1 MTPPYLKAPHFND
14 ISWLAHGFFG
24 RKGGISKGEFTSL
37 NITNK
42 EQACADAVNENRKR
56 IAKTVGME
64 NAPTLLT
71 NQKHTNTVVVLEK
84 PFAGHESPIA
94 DAMVTNQKNLLICI
108 QTADCVPALFVDPIN
123 QIIGGA
129 HAGWRGLSTGILE
142 NTIQTMI
149 DLGAKRECI
158 KAAIGPCAWA
168 ESYEVGADV
177 MEAFPQ
183 FNDLFKQWHAP
194 TKANGMGIL
203 KTFSFDLPTA
213 ALRTLQNEKLSEV
226 SASPINTYTHEDDFF
241 SFRRSTHQGKNHF
254 GGQGSVIGLRNI

>member
-1 MTPPYLKAPHFND
+1 MTPPHLKAQHLND
-14 ISWLAHGFFG
+14 IPWLAHGFFG
-24 RKGGISKGEFTSL
+24 RKGGISEGEFSSL
-37 NITNK
+37 NITKK
-42 EQACADAVNENRKR
+42 ELACANSVNENRKR
-56 IAKTVGME
+56 IAVAVGME
-64 NAPTLLT
+64 AAPVLLT
-71 NQKHTNTVVVLEK
+71 NQKHTNTVIVIDK
-84 PFAGHESPIA
+84 PFSGDGPIA
-94 DAMVTNQKNLLICI
+94 DAMVTKQKNILICM
-108 QTADCVPALFVDPIN
+108 QTADCVPVLFVDPIN

-129 HAGWRGLSTGILE
+129 HAGWRGLATGILQ

-149 DLGAKRECI
+149 DLGAKREHI

-177 MEAFPQ
+177 VEAFPQ

-213 ALRTLQNEKLSEV
+213 ALRTLQVEKLTKV
-226 SASPINTYTHEDDFF
+226 SSSPVNTYTHEEDFF

-254 GGQGSVIGLRNI
+254 GGQASVIGMRDI